1 MFFPLQKSTSEVKNF
16 ILSPYFGDGL
26 RITFGVVFPSLVL
39 AQFDL
44 LKIGITVSLGA
55 LCASIADTPGPITHR
70 RNAMFITIGLVSFVS
85 ILTGLATT
93 SVYLTGLLILG
104 LSFLLSMSYVYGNRA
119 SSIGVAA
126 LLVMVLGIDDNRPL
140 NEILGYG
147 GYIFLGGCWYAAL
160 SLSLYRIMPY
170 RLAKLSL
177 AECLME
183 IADFMKIKAGFYQ
196 EGMDYDEN
204 YKKLIEEQI
213 KVNEKIDAVREQLLK
228 SREIV
233 RENTQEGRFLLVIF
247 VDMVDLYEQIMSTFY
262 NYQNLHKQFDDTGIL
277 VEFESIL
284 NLLANQI
291 SVVAASLKDGSKPN
305 ISPELPRK
313 IQALKLGIEAL
324 EMIGEEVGFNLTPS
338 PSPVERGVF
347 NRQYSPL
354 NGRGAGGEVVNL
366 KKVNFSATGLQALK
380 NIEVN
385 IENIFL
391 RIKKIKGY
399 FKEKE
404 LEKLGRNNIKTE
416 SFISHQEYEIETF
429 LENLNLKSE
438 NFRHALRVSGLM
450 FLGFVIAQSFH
461 FLHSNWI
468 LLTIMV
474 VMKPAYSLTK
484 ERNLDR
490 LIGTVS
496 GAFIGMVILHY
507 VSDNRWLFGILL
519 ACMLGTYSFQRK
531 TYLVSVVFMTPFIL
545 ILFDFL
551 GMGSRAL
558 FIERVYDTLIGG
570 GIAFIGSYVLLP
582 NWEREKLKKTLVEM
596 LEANLAYFHQVSQLY
611 FGQKYNRVPYKIIRK
626 EVMVRSANL
635 ASGFQRMYSEPK
647 HKQLSIN
654 EVHKFSVLN
663 HLLTSYI
670 ATLALYAREHFEE
683 IPNFEELR
691 TIAQHTENML
701 KEAIKIME
709 NSDFVEKEN
718 LQILKLK
725 PNQEQEEESKIV
737 IPEQFMNIQKVAYDI
752 CKISERI
759 RL

>member
-1 MFFPLQKSTSEVKNF
+1 MFSPIQKSTSEVKNF
-16 ILSPYFGDGL
+16 ILSPHFGDGL

-119 SSIGVAA
+119 SSMGVAA

-147 GYIFLGGCWYAAL
+147 GFILLGGCWYATL

-170 RLAKLSL
+170 RLARLFL
-177 AECLME
+177 AECLNE
-183 IADFMKIKAGFYQ
+183 IADFMKIKASFYH

-213 KVNEKIDAVREQLLK
+213 TVNEKIDAVREQLLK

-277 VEFESIL
+277 GEFESVL

-313 IQALKLGIEAL
+313 IQDLKVGIEAL
-324 EMIGEEVGFNLTPS
+324 EKIGEASIET
-338 PSPVERGVF
+338 
-347 NRQYSPL
+347 
-354 NGRGAGGEVVNL
+354 L
-366 KKVNFSATGLQALK
+366 KFSSKGLQALK

-404 LEKLGRNNIKTE
+404 LEKLGKNNIKTE
-416 SFISHQEYEIETF
+416 SFISHQEYEIDTF

-490 LIGTVS
+490 LMGTVA

-507 VSDNRWLFGILL
+507 VSDNRLLFGILL
-519 ACMLGTYSFQRK
+519 VCMLGTYSFQRK

-582 NWEREKLKKTLVEM
+582 HWEREKLKKTLVEM

-611 FGQKYNRVPYKIIRK
+611 FGQKYDRVPYKIIRK

-654 EVHKFSVLN
+654 EIHKFSVLN

-683 IPNFEELR
+683 IPNFEELQN
-691 TIAQHTENML
+691 IAQHTENML
-701 KEAIKIME
+701 KEAHKIIE
-709 NSDFVEKEN
+709 KSDFVVKEN
-718 LQILKLK
+718 LHILKLK
-725 PNQEQEEESKIV
+725 PSQEQEEESKIV

>member
-1 MFFPLQKSTSEVKNF
+1 MFSPLQKYTSEVKNF
-16 ILSPYFGDGL
+16 VLSPYFGDGL

-93 SVYLTGLLILG
+93 SVYLTGILILG
-104 LSFLLSMSYVYGNRA
+104 LSFLLSMAYVYGNRA
-119 SSIGVAA
+119 ASMGVAG

-140 NEILGYG
+140 NEILGYALF
-147 GYIFLGGCWYAAL
+147 ILLGGCWYAAL

-170 RLAKLSL
+170 RLAKLNL
-177 AECLME
+177 AECLDE
-183 IADFMKIKAGFYQ
+183 LADFMKIKANFYQ

-291 SVVAASLKDGSKPN
+291 SVIAASLRDGSKPQ
-305 ISPELPRK
+305 ISAELPRK
-313 IQALKLGIEAL
+313 IQDLKVGIEAL
-324 EMIGEEVGFNLTPS
+324 EKVEETS
-338 PSPVERGVF
+338 AET
-347 NRQYSPL
+347 
-354 NGRGAGGEVVNL
+354 L
-366 KKVNFSATGLQALK
+366 KFSSTGLQALK

-391 RIKKIKGY
+391 RIKKVKGY

-404 LEKLGRNNIKTE
+404 LSRLGKNNIKTE

-468 LLTIMV
+468 LLTILV

-490 LIGTVS
+490 LMGTVA

-519 ACMLGTYSFQRK
+519 VCMLGTYSFQRK

-582 NWEREKLKKTLVEM
+582 HWEREKLKKTLVEM

-611 FGQKYNRVPYKIIRK
+611 FGQKYDRVPYKIIRK

-654 EVHKFSVLN
+654 EIHKFSVLN

-691 TIAQHTENML
+691 NIALHTENML
-701 KEAIKIME
+701 KEAHKIME

-725 PNQEQEEESKIV
+725 PSQDLEEESKIV

>member
-1 MFFPLQKSTSEVKNF
+1 MFSQLQKSTSEVKNF

-44 LKIGITVSLGA
+44 LKVGITVSLGA
-55 LCASIADTPGPITHR
+55 LCASIADSPGPITHR

-85 ILTGLATT
+85 ILTGLATA
-93 SVYLTGLLILG
+93 SVYLTGILILG
-104 LSFLLSMSYVYGNRA
+104 LSFSLSMTYVYGIRA
-119 SSIGVAA
+119 SSVGIAG
-126 LLVMVLGIDDNRPL
+126 LLVMVLGIGDIRPL
-140 NEILGYG
+140 SEILWYAVH
-147 GYIFLGGCWYAAL
+147 IFLGGCWYAAL

-170 RLAKLSL
+170 RLAKLNL
-177 AECLME
+177 AECLDE
-183 IADFMKIKAGFYQ
+183 IADFMKIKASFYQ
-196 EGMDYDEN
+196 AGMDYDEN

-213 KVNEKIDAVREQLLK
+213 KVNEKIDSVRNQLFK

-247 VDMVDLYEQIMSTFY
+247 VDMIDLYEQIMSTFY

-277 VEFESIL
+277 VEFELTL
-284 NLLANQI
+284 NILANQI
-291 SVVAASLKDGSKPN
+291 SVIATSLRDGSKPN
-305 ISPELPRK
+305 ISAELPRR
-313 IQALKLGIEAL
+313 IQDLKLGIERL
-324 EMIGEEVGFNLTPS
+324 EKVQVNLTPS
-338 PSPVERGVF
+338 PSPMERGAFVHF
-347 NRQYSPL
+347 FSPL
-354 NGRGAGGEVVNL
+354 HGRGVGG
-366 KKVNFSATGLQALK
+366 KVKFRTTGLQALK

-385 IENIFL
+385 IEHIFL

-404 LEKLGRNNIKTE
+404 LSRLGKNNIKTE
-416 SFISHQEYEIETF
+416 AFISHQEYEIETF
-429 LENLNLKSE
+429 SENLNLKSE

-490 LIGTVS
+490 LMGTVA

-519 ACMLGTYSFQRK
+519 VCVLGTYSFQRK

-558 FIERVYDTLIGG
+558 FIERVYDTVIGG

-582 NWEREKLKKTLVEM
+582 HWEREKLKMTLIEM

-611 FGQKYNRVPYKIIRK
+611 FGQKYDRVPYKIIRK

-654 EVHKFSVLN
+654 EIHKFSVLN

-683 IPNFEELR
+683 IPNFEDLR
-691 TIAQHTENML
+691 NIAQHTETML
-701 KEAIKIME
+701 KEAHKIVE
-709 NSDFVEKEN
+709 NDDFTTKED

-725 PNQEQEEESKIV
+725 PNQDSDEESKIM
-737 IPEQFMNIQKVAYDI
+737 ISEQFMNIQKVAYDI
-752 CKISERI
+752 CRISERI

>member
-1 MFFPLQKSTSEVKNF
+1 MLSPLQKSTSEVKNF
-16 ILSPYFGDGL
+16 VLSPYFGDGL

-44 LKIGITVSLGA
+44 LKIGINVSLGA

-70 RNAMFITIGLVSFVS
+70 RNAMFITIGLVSLVS

-93 SVYLTGLLILG
+93 SVYLTGLLIVG
-104 LSFLLSMSYVYGNRA
+104 LSFLLSMAYVYGNRA
-119 SSIGVAA
+119 SSMGVAG
-126 LLVMVLGIDDNRPL
+126 LLVMVLGIGDIRPL
-140 NEILGYG
+140 SEILLYALF
-147 GYIFLGGCWYAAL
+147 ISLGGCWYSAL

-170 RLAKLSL
+170 RLAKLNL
-177 AECLME
+177 AECLDE
-183 IADFMKIKAGFYQ
+183 LADFMKIKAAFYQ

-213 KVNEKIDAVREQLLK
+213 KVNEQIDAVREQLLK

-277 VEFESIL
+277 VEFESTL

-291 SVVAASLKDGSKPN
+291 SVIATSLRDGSKPN
-305 ISPELPRK
+305 ISAELPRK
-313 IQALKLGIEAL
+313 IQDLKVGIEVL
-324 EMIGEEVGFNLTPS
+324 EKVHLTPS
-338 PSPVERGVF
+338 PSPVERGV
-347 NRQYSPL
+347 NSDEYSPSQRE
-354 NGRGAGGEVVNL
+354 RGLGGEV
-366 KKVNFSATGLQALK
+366 KFSSTGLQALK

-404 LEKLGRNNIKTE
+404 LSRLGKNNIKTE

-450 FLGFVIAQSFH
+450 LLGFIIAQSFH

-490 LIGTVS
+490 LMGTVA
-496 GAFIGMVILHY
+496 GAFIGMVIIHY
-507 VSDNRWLFGILL
+507 VSDARWLFGILL
-519 ACMLGTYSFQRK
+519 VCMLGTYSFQRK

-582 NWEREKLKKTLVEM
+582 HWEREKLKMTLIEM

-611 FGQKYNRVPYKIIRK
+611 FGQKYDRVPYKIIRK

-691 TIAQHTENML
+691 NIAQHTENML
-701 KEAIKIME
+701 KEAHKIME
-709 NSDFVEKEN
+709 NSDLVVKEN

-725 PNQEQEEESKIV
+725 PNPDPEEESKIV

-759 RL
+759 QL

>member
-1 MFFPLQKSTSEVKNF
+1 MLSPIQKSTSEVKNF
-16 ILSPYFGDGL
+16 ILSPHFGDGL
-26 RITFGVVFPSLVL
+26 RITFGVVFPSVVL

-44 LKIGITVSLGA
+44 LKIGINVSLGA
-55 LCASIADTPGPITHR
+55 LCASIADSPGPITHR
-70 RNAMFITIGLVSFVS
+70 RNAMFLTIGIVSFVS
-85 ILTGLATT
+85 VLTGLCTA
-93 SVYLTGLLILG
+93 SVYLTGLLIVG
-104 LSFLLSMSYVYGNRA
+104 LSFLLSMAYVYGNRA

-126 LLVMVLGIDDNRPL
+126 MLVMVLGIGDIRPL
-140 NEILGYG
+140 TEILLYALF
-147 GYIFLGGCWYAAL
+147 ILLGGIWYAAL
-160 SLSLYRIMPY
+160 SLSLYKIMPY

-213 KVNEKIDAVREQLLK
+213 TVNEKLDAVREQLLK

-277 VEFESIL
+277 IEFESTL

-291 SVVAASLKDGSKPN
+291 EEIGTSLKDGTKPH

-313 IQALKLGIEAL
+313 IQALKSGIEAL

-338 PSPVERGVF
+338 PSPSERGVID
-347 NRQYSPL
+347 RQNSPL
-354 NGRGAGGEVVNL
+354 SRRGVGGEVEV
-366 KKVNFSATGLQALK
+366 KFSSKGLQALK

-385 IENIFL
+385 VENIFL
-391 RIKKIKGY
+391 RIKKIRGY

-404 LEKLGRNNIKTE
+404 LKTLGKNNIKTE
-416 SFISHQEYEIETF
+416 SFISHQEYEIDTF

-450 FLGFVIAQSFH
+450 LLGYIIAQSFH

-474 VMKPAYSLTK
+474 IMKPSYSLTK
-484 ERNLDR
+484 ERNFDR
-490 LIGTVS
+490 LIGTIS
-496 GAFIGMVILHY
+496 GAFIGMMILEF
-507 VSDNRWLFGILL
+507 VTDNRWLFGILL
-519 ACMLGTYSFQRK
+519 VCMLGTYSFQRK

-570 GIAFIGSYVLLP
+570 GLAFIGSYILLP
-582 NWEREKLKKTLVEM
+582 NWEHEKLKKTLIEM
-596 LEANLAYFHQVSQLY
+596 LEANLAYYHQVSQMY
-611 FGQKYNRVPYKIIRK
+611 FGEQYNRVPYKIIRK
-626 EVMVRSANL
+626 EVFVRSANL
-635 ASGFQRMYSEPK
+635 ASGFQRMFSEPK

-654 EVHKFSVLN
+654 EIHKFSVLN
-663 HLLTSYI
+663 HLLSSYV

-683 IPNFEELR
+683 IPDFEGLKN
-691 TIAQHTENML
+691 IAQNTEVLM
-701 KEAIKIME
+701 KEAIKIIE
-709 NSDFVEKEN
+709 KSDFVVKEN
-718 LQILKLK
+718 IKILKIK
-725 PNQEQEEESKIV
+725 TVSDSEEESKIV
-737 IPEQFMNIQKVAYDI
+737 IPEQFMNLQKAAYDI
-752 CKISERI
+752 CRISERI